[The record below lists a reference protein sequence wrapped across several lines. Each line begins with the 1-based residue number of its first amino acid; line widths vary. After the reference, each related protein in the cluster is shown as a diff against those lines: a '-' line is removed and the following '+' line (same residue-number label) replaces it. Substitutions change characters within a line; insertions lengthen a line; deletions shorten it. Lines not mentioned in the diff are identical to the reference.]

1 MYVRQWAVCRWNY
14 PLQSVL
20 LSMHTQCMYIYQ
32 ARDVESHLEY
42 VTNFFFFVVNFC
54 VIFNYNLGENSQTPF
69 TIRNNPPNHYVD
81 KLPNFEHQHSTLWEM
96 SFWWCILK
104 SIKSWQLCWKPTKMW
119 RLKTIE
125 KPGICFASLNPAVSL
140 EIWIKTLNHLE
151 MCGRHCKLGS
161 I

>member
-81 KLPNFEHQHSTLWEM
+81 KLPNSFRTPTQHPMRDELLVM
-96 SFWWCILK
+96 YFK
-104 SIKSWQLCWKPTKMW
+104 V
-119 RLKTIE
+119 
-125 KPGICFASLNPAVSL
+125 N
-140 EIWIKTLNHLE
+140 
-151 MCGRHCKLGS
+151 
-161 I
+161 